1 MFYCGIDW
9 GWKELTFCIVD
20 EKGGLLKE
28 FKVKNSL
35 DGYSSALDLIGSIA
49 GDKQTLFGIETDRE
63 RIVEFIMSHNYK
75 VYKINP
81 NSMDKYRAR
90 YKTSGVKNDC
100 FDAYVAANIVRNDLD
115 TLELITA
122 DSDLTQKLCIMF
134 SDRNSLVALK
144 TNLTNQLTASLRE
157 YFPQALDLFSDT
169 GCATSLNFLQN
180 FPTLADALDVD
191 KTRIRSVLRE
201 TGCYCKSKP
210 DEIYKALRVKH
221 FPARHTVVKVKKEL
235 TLALVS
241 HLRQLVEQ
249 IKEYDKRIETLV
261 GSHPDSQTFLSLPA
275 SATHL
280 TAGMISLI
288 KDKRNRFNSPK
299 QIQALAGTAPV
310 TISSGGYS
318 YTAFRHRCNKKL
330 RDVFTRYAFSSL
342 RKSVWAKNYYNR
354 KRKEGKT
361 HYHALRCLANRWIKV
376 IYVLWKNRTTYDE
389 NKHLASV
396 SKHNMY
402 QQMASPWT

>member
-180 FPTLADALDVD
+180 FPTLADA
-191 KTRIRSVLRE
+191 T
-201 TGCYCKSKP
+201 
-210 DEIYKALRVKH
+210 
-221 FPARHTVVKVKKEL
+221 VKVNL
-235 TLALVS
+235 M
-241 HLRQLVEQ
+241 RY
-249 IKEYDKRIETLV
+249 IKL
-261 GSHPDSQTFLSLPA
+261 
-275 SATHL
+275 
-280 TAGMISLI
+280 
-288 KDKRNRFNSPK
+288 
-299 QIQALAGTAPV
+299 
-310 TISSGGYS
+310 
-318 YTAFRHRCNKKL
+318 
-330 RDVFTRYAFSSL
+330 
-342 RKSVWAKNYYNR
+342 
-354 KRKEGKT
+354 
-361 HYHALRCLANRWIKV
+361 
-376 IYVLWKNRTTYDE
+376 
-389 NKHLASV
+389 
-396 SKHNMY
+396 
-402 QQMASPWT
+402 